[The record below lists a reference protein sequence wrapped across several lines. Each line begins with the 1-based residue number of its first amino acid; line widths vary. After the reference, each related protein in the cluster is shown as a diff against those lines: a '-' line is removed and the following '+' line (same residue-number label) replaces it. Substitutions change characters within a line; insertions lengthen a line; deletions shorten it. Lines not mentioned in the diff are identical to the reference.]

1 MFDQSTIDPGQY
13 NQIHIHAEI
22 RDLCMLT
29 IAVNNGV
36 VSILVSYQSDIG
48 QNFRIKHRKKTKQN
62 NYRPS
67 NLIPNPKC
75 SAHKHGHYYL
85 QQNRYQT

>member
-22 RDLCMLT
+22 CDLCMLT
-29 IAVNNGV
+29 IAVNNGD

-48 QNFRIKHRKKTKQN
+48 QNFRIKHRKK
-62 NYRPS
+62 
-67 NLIPNPKC
+67 L
-75 SAHKHGHYYL
+75 
-85 QQNRYQT
+85 